1 MEDGGLAI
9 AKKANNGGENGPN
22 IRNRWGGVT
31 LGRLKRSERVAV
43 IIRTLVERPS
53 VVFPL
58 AGFAERLQ
66 AAKSTISEDLALVR
80 GSFERLGMGR
90 VETLAGAAGGVRF
103 FPFRGR
109 DEAQQVA
116 LQLCRRLSEPER
128 ILPGGFLYMTDLIF
142 SPHFSMQIGEIFAT
156 RFREAEPQYVITV
169 ETKGIPLALMTARA
183 LNLPLVIS
191 RRDAR
196 VTEGPSVGIN
206 FISGSSGRIQTMSL
220 PKRAVPSGARVLIV
234 DDFMKGG
241 GTARGMVDLLA
252 EFQADVV
259 GIAVLVETLD
269 PPVKLVRDYV
279 SLVELEAVDGAG
291 QNVRVRPGQR
301 LFRGDAG

>member
-1 MEDGGLAI
+1 M
-9 AKKANNGGENGPN
+9 
-22 IRNRWGGVT
+22 
-31 LGRLKRSERVAV
+31 GRLKRSERVAV

>member
-1 MEDGGLAI
+1 MEAVPGRTFGI
-9 AKKANNGGENGPN
+9 TG
-22 IRNRWGGVT
+22 GGVA

-43 IIRTLVERPS
+43 IIRTLVDRPS

-66 AAKSTISEDLALVR
+66 AAKSTISEDIALIR
-80 GSFERLGMGR
+80 NSFEQLGMGR
-90 VETLAGAAGGVRF
+90 VETLAGVAGGVRF

-109 DEAQQVA
+109 EEAQQVA
-116 LQLCRRLSEPER
+116 LKLCQRLAEPER
-128 ILPGGFLYMTDLIF
+128 LLPGGFLYMTDLIF
-142 SPHFSMQIGEIFAT
+142 SPTFSIQVGEIFAT
-156 RFREAEPQYVITV
+156 RFRDAEPQYVLTV

-196 VTEGPSVGIN
+196 VTEGSSVGIN

-220 PKRAVPSGARVLIV
+220 PRRAVPPGARALIV

-252 EFQADVV
+252 EFQAHVV

-279 SLVELEAVDGAG
+279 SLVELEAAAG
-291 QNVRVRPGQR
+291 PTHQVRVRPGQR
-301 LFRGDAG
+301 LFGARQDEPAGRDDASA